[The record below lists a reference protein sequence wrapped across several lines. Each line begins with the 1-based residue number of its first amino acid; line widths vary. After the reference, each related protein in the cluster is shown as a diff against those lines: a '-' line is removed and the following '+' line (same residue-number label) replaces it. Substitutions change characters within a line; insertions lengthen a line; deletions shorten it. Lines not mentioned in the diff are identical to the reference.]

1 MITDNKLKEI
11 VERRKFTNFWEAFDY
26 LKLAGYEETEAMLFA
41 CDLFDGDIWGKVVNA
56 SKNFI
61 NSHSEGGGGNF
72 SFASGTSYVVNFSD
86 SGASGAYSYVGGV
99 DPATIQPDD
108 LKVQLFLMTD
118 KANPNFKS
126 IYKAYVETRK
136 YEENPVLESHIKTI
150 SIQLTTELAIK
161 LFNDGYSKLK

>member
-61 NSHSEGGGGNF
+61 VSHAEGGGGF
-72 SFASGTSYVVNFSD
+72 MFASGTSYVTTVSS
-86 SGASGAYSYVGGV
+86 SGSSFNYNMGI
-99 DPATIQPDD
+99 DPATDTNDD
-108 LKVQLFLMTD
+108 LLVQIFVMTD